1 MTGLFASLFWIAVGY
16 LMGSCPTGY
25 LLVKSLTGKDIR
37 EFGSGNIGATNVGRV
52 LGKKWAVVTAVV
64 DMLKGGLAVLLAM
77 LLGVKSPFLLATVGF
92 AGVIGHDYP
101 LWLGFKGGKEVAT
114 TFGVFDCYD
123 FFNPLPAILGGV
135 SWFLI
140 REISGYV
147 SPASMLGLLLAV
159 LLMPLFAMP
168 TPYFYFG
175 ILLVAL
181 TVYRHKENIKRL
193 LGGTENRVQRIFFK

>member
-77 LLGVKSPFLLATVGF
+77 SLGVKSPFLLATVGF

-101 LWLGFKGGKEVAT
+101 LWQ
-114 TFGVFDCYD
+114 
-123 FFNPLPAILGGV
+123 LPDRKSV
-135 SWFLI
+135 
-140 REISGYV
+140 V
-147 SPASMLGLLLAV
+147 
-159 LLMPLFAMP
+159 
-168 TPYFYFG
+168 
-175 ILLVAL
+175 
-181 TVYRHKENIKRL
+181 
-193 LGGTENRVQRIFFK
+193 